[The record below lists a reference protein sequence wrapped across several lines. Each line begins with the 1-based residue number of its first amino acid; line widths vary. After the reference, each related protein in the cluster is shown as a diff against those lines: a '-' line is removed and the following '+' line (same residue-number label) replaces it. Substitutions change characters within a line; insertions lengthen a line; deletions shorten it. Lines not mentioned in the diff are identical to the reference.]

1 MMTSRNACLLVLVQV
16 LLASTSSESAL
27 GGENN
32 PGKWDKNSAAQYL
45 DSRGEAWFNFGSAH
59 RGQKE
64 STTTCVSCH
73 SLLPY
78 ALARPALRRISDDSP
93 PTKLETKILE
103 QTRSRVANWDRLDA
117 AEFQLMY
124 DSDDDKKKQSRGT
137 EAVLNALI
145 LSLDDRFQGR
155 KEPSDAAKKALSI
168 LWANQIGQGPKK
180 GRWEWL
186 NFGLEPW
193 ESNVSPYMGACLAAV
208 AVGAVPGEVLTGAD
222 GDSPQRLRSLRD
234 YLTKNFVAQNLHNR
248 VWMLWASSSLDGLL
262 TPGQKEELVEQILAK
277 QQASGGWTLA
287 SLGDFTH
294 GEVKTPATTPDG
306 YATGLILHV
315 LQVAGLPKENP
326 HVSKGLAWLR
336 SNQDPSGAW
345 RATSVNKTR
354 SPESTNPGKAHVGKF
369 MWDAATGYAVL
380 ALSHE

>member
-103 QTRSRVANWDRLDA
+103 QTKSRVANWDRLDA

-124 DSDDDKKKQSRGT
+124 DFDDDKKKQSRGT

-168 LWANQIGQGPKK
+168 LWANQIVQGPKK

-186 NFGLEPW
+186 NFGMEPW

-222 GDSPQRLRSLRD
+222 GDSPQRLR
-234 YLTKNFVAQNLHNR
+234 LTARLSDQEFRRPEPAQPGLDALGVFELGRVADTRAKGGARRANPRQAAGQR
-248 VWMLWASSSLDGLL
+248 WLDL
-262 TPGQKEELVEQILAK
+262 
-277 QQASGGWTLA
+277 
-287 SLGDFTH
+287 
-294 GEVKTPATTPDG
+294 
-306 YATGLILHV
+306 
-315 LQVAGLPKENP
+315 
-326 HVSKGLAWLR
+326 GLAR
-336 SNQDPSGAW
+336 
-345 RATSVNKTR
+345 
-354 SPESTNPGKAHVGKF
+354 
-369 MWDAATGYAVL
+369 
-380 ALSHE
+380 

>member
-1 MMTSRNACLLVLVQV
+1 MASRNACLFALMQA
-16 LLASTSSESAL
+16 LLASTSSAPAI

-32 PGKWDKNSAAQYL
+32 PGKWDKLSAAQFL
-45 DSRGEAWFNFGSAH
+45 DQRGEAWFNFGSAH

-64 STTTCVSCH
+64 TTTTCVSCH

-103 QTRSRVANWDRLDA
+103 QTIIRVANWDRLDA

-124 DSDDDKKKQSRGT
+124 DFDDDKKKQSRGT
-137 EAVLNALI
+137 EAILNALI
-145 LSLDDRFQGR
+145 LSFDDRFQGR
-155 KEPSDAAKKALSI
+155 KEPSDPTKKAVSI
-168 LWANQIGQGPKK
+168 MWATQIDQGPRK
-180 GRWEWL
+180 GAWEWL
-186 NFGLEPW
+186 NFGMQPW
-193 ESNVSPYMGACLAAV
+193 ESTQSPYFGACLAAV
-208 AVGAVPGEVLTGAD
+208 AVGATPGNNLPTTH
-222 GDSPQRLRSLRD
+222 GDSSKRLQSLRD
-234 YLTKNFVAQNLHNR
+234 YLNANFVAQNDHNK

-262 TPGQKEELVEQILAK
+262 KPAQKDQLVEQIFAK
-277 QQASGGWTLA
+277 QQANGGWTLA
-287 SLGDFTH
+287 SLGDYTH

-315 LQVAGLPKENP
+315 LQLAGIPKESP
-326 HVSKGLAWLR
+326 QVGKGLAWLR
-336 SNQDPSGAW
+336 SNQDSSGAW
-345 RATSVNKTR
+345 RAMSVNKIR
-354 SPESTNPGKAHVGKF
+354 APESTNPAKAHIGKF